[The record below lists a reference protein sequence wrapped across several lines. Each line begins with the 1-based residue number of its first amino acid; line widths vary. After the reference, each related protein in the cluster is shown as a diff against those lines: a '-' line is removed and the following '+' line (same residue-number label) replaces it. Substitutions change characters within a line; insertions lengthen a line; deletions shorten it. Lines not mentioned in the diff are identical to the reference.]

1 MISANAKLTIR
12 TLGLDE
18 LQVKEYQERYPQKL
32 TLYMNL
38 LKAHPGEYAGLL
50 CVQPSRTHKGM
61 FELLDGHNRLCA
73 YIMMGRSD
81 ALCVVVEE
89 EVLP

>member
-18 LQVKEYQERYPQKL
+18 LQVKEYQQRYLRKL
-32 TLYMNL
+32 FTYIKL
-38 LKAHPGEYAGLL
+38 LTEHPGEYAGLL
-50 CVQPSRTHKGM
+50 FVQPSKTHKGM
-61 FELLDGHNRLCA
+61 FELLDGHHKFCA
-73 YIMMGRSD
+73 SILTGRKD

-89 EVLP
+89 EVMP